1 MLFSVLIPW
10 AILAPSNAPPLATC
24 RFHSVHSRWVGSC
37 GPLFEQTPGMTIA
50 PTQSITSG
58 IWRKADH
65 PRSMWTGDM
74 TDAGS
79 DNATIE
85 LEIYAGGAGVLRTEY
100 GWFPVSKFSLGTQTL
115 RFKLDTSRQVPPS
128 ELDRTI
134 VKRAA
139 VILSSRTAWNRADDR
154 QCSAT
159 ATTWSIYCAMQRATV
174 EVTGG
179 FHHRRPALEVVRQ
192 IVDKR
197 AAGRRY
203 HHRLMDYNND
213 PTTRLEDVQSL
224 FAEALTRL
232 TSAAAK

>member
-1 MLFSVLIPW
+1 
-10 AILAPSNAPPLATC
+10 
-24 RFHSVHSRWVGSC
+24 
-37 GPLFEQTPGMTIA
+37 MTIA
-50 PTQSITSG
+50 RTQSIASG
-58 IWRKADH
+58 IWREADH
-65 PRSMWTGDM
+65 PRSTWAGDM

-79 DNATIE
+79 DNTAIE

-100 GWFPVSKFSLGTQTL
+100 GWFPVSSFLLATQTL
-115 RFKLDTSRQVPPS
+115 RFQLDTSRQVPAS
-128 ELDRTI
+128 DLDRTI

-139 VILSSRTAWNRADDR
+139 AILSSQPAWNRADNR

-192 IVDKR
+192 IVDQR

-213 PTTRLEDVQSL
+213 PTTRLKDVQGL